1 MAVSPGPKSPSLRPA
16 LVVLAVAVVIVGGG
30 SALAL
35 VGAPSHHPVASQA
48 KSSKVPGAKL
58 RAQPAR
64 AVLDRIAA
72 SGEPPADIVAA
83 LAVPA
88 GSRYLGKRVNDRGL
102 TQFDRTVKISVDAPV
117 REVRT
122 FYVRLLSQR
131 HWVTSSI
138 TTPSGG
144 GSEVIATKAGS
155 DGYQWTVGIVMK
167 GVSTVVSPALGGAG
181 ASPVRTTASIELY
194 QVGDAS

>member
-1 MAVSPGPKSPSLRPA
+1 MRPA
-16 LVVLAVAVVIVGGG
+16 LVVVAVAVVVVGGG

-35 VGAPSHHPVASQA
+35 AGAPSHHPVASQA
-48 KSSKVPGAKL
+48 KSQRVPGAEL
-58 RAQPAR
+58 RAQPATT
-64 AVLDRIAA
+64 VLDRIATA
-72 SGEPPADIVAA
+72 GEPPANIVAA

-88 GSRYLGKRVNDRGL
+88 GSHYVGKKVNDRGL
-102 TQFDRTVKISVDAPV
+102 TQFDRTVTISVDAPA

-144 GSEVIATKAGS
+144 GTEVIATKGGD
-155 DGYQWTVGIVMK
+155 DGYEWTVGIIMR
-167 GVSTVVSPALGGAG
+167 GDSTVVAPALAGAS
-181 ASPVRTTASIELY
+181 ASPVRTTATIELY
-194 QVGDAS
+194 QVSEAN